1 MMAYKWQ
8 NTYIA
13 PQFPF
18 STEDTDMSK
27 GEEKKNPD
35 KGSKVMCS
43 SHLEMV
49 RLLQSKNFFQLSE
62 LLNVC
67 ITYEDTK
74 AYS

>member
-1 MMAYKWQ
+1 
-8 NTYIA
+8 
-13 PQFPF
+13 
-18 STEDTDMSK
+18 MSK

-35 KGSKVMCS
+35 KGRKVMCS

-67 ITYEDTK
+67 IMYEDTK